1 MTKILKTTLLIDGI
15 IAVGFGIFSWLC
27 PLKTFGSVISIPN
40 EHLSLFTSLL
50 SSLSLFYLLI
60 GITCLIGIKSNYPIG
75 FWIALLML
83 LRHLLEGLIKITDI
97 GKSWLIGNPY
107 QDIAIHSIFI
117 ITYLIG
123 IILLYKKNKS

>member
-1 MTKILKTTLLIDGI
+1 MTKVLKTTFLIDGI
-15 IAVGFGIFSWLC
+15 IAVGFGIFSWLY
-27 PLKTFGSVISIPN
+27 PLKTFGSIISIPN
-40 EHLSLFTSLL
+40 ENLSLFLSLL

-60 GITCLIGIKSNYPIG
+60 GITCLIGIKSNHPIA
-75 FWIALLML
+75 FWIAIVML
-83 LRHLLEGLIKITDI
+83 IRHLLEGLIKVADV

-123 IILLYKKNKS
+123 IILLYKNNKS